1 MPVIKLRS
9 HIGEDGM
16 LHLDIPPEFKGQE
29 VDVTVTFEPITEEE
43 NYPEEDLSHLEWHE
57 FIEATAG
64 CINDDTFFRHPQG
77 EFPVR
82 ESLE

>member
-29 VDVTVTFEPITEEE
+29 VDVTVSVERVTDKE

-64 CINDDTFFRHPQG
+64 CLADDPITRGPQG
-77 EFPVR
+77 EPDKR
-82 ESLE
+82 ELIQ